1 MMNRKNT
8 KNLIRGFG
16 AYEVLNNNADPFVTG
31 AICGIMAG
39 ILEPSK
45 KNGKSMENIKNSRR
59 R

>member
-1 MMNRKNT
+1 MMDRKNT
-8 KNLIRGFG
+8 KNLIRSIG
-16 AYEVLNNNADPFVTG
+16 AYEVLSNNADPFVTG

-45 KNGKSMENIKNSRR
+45 KEQKNTQNNKNSRR